1 MFQENYIDQNIGAQV
16 QPQLSNIQCLPTQ
29 NMNLNAAPST
39 YGQQESKLTAAPHE
53 ESCVSK
59 SKLMMPLS
67 FMVEV
72 EPFKV
77 AELACT
83 NLTDP
88 VVVRPE
94 SVCAFFLNVV
104 SLAKC
109 LYQCDSN
116 YLIVHVQVQPQS
128 MEIQCLLS
136 ATPNPQASA
145 NL

>member
-39 YGQQESKLTAAPHE
+39 YGQHESKLTAAPHE

-59 SKLMMPLS
+59 SKLMTPLS
-67 FMVEV
+67 LMVEV

-94 SVCAFFLNVV
+94 SVCAFF
-104 SLAKC
+104 
-109 LYQCDSN
+109 
-116 YLIVHVQVQPQS
+116 
-128 MEIQCLLS
+128 
-136 ATPNPQASA
+136 
-145 NL
+145 